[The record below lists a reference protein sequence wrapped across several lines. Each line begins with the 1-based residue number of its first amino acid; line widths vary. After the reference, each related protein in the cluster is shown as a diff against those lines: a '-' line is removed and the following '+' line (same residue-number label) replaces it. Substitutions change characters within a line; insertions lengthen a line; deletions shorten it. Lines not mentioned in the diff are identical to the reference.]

1 VIDAGA
7 RLDVAEFAEGPSM
20 STLAAVAL
28 ILAASVLAER
38 VLDQIT
44 GRLYQPRSGTP
55 VRLRTRRG
63 ELAP

>member
-1 VIDAGA
+1 
-7 RLDVAEFAEGPSM
+7 M